1 MTVST
6 RPRGRMAA
14 RLLAAGLV
22 AGALASGGAL
32 VAGCNRSPDPATAKA
47 APPAIPVTAAEVA
60 RRDVAVQIR
69 AIGNVQ
75 ALSTVSVLSMINGEV
90 IEVGFAEGQEVAH
103 GQRLFRIDPRPLQ
116 AALLQAQATLAQH
129 HALVKQA
136 EANLAR
142 DQVQLA
148 NAQVDE
154 QRYAK
159 LVQGGFVAREQYD
172 QIRTTALA
180 LAATLEADRAAV
192 ETAKALVRADEALV
206 ENARVQLSYTEIRAP
221 IGGRTGNLLLH
232 QGNVVKANDVGNPMV
247 VINRVHPIYV
257 TFSVPQEQL
266 EPIKRYQ
273 AAAPLVVE
281 ASLTGQPSS
290 VVRGRLTF
298 VNNTVDASTGTIQ
311 LKATF
316 ENDENLLWPGQFV
329 NVGLVLTRQAGA
341 LVIPSQAV
349 QSGQQGT
356 YVFVV
361 KPDQTVEVRPVA
373 PGAPDGRDVVIATGL
388 AAGERVVTDGQLR
401 LVPGARVDVKA
412 ATPASAPATAPGAV
426 PGAAPAPA
434 PSAPKGGKGGA

>member
-1 MTVST
+1 VTATAYRGV
-6 RPRGRMAA
+6 RGRMAA

-32 VAGCNRSPDPATAKA
+32 VAGCNRSPDPATAKV

-75 ALSTVSVLSMINGEV
+75 ALATVSVLSMINGEV
-90 IEVGFAEGQEVAH
+90 TEVGFAEGQEVEQ
-103 GQRLFRIDPRPLQ
+103 GQRIFRIDPRPLQ
-116 AALLQAQATLAQH
+116 AALLQVQATLAQH
-129 HALVKQA
+129 QALVKQA
-136 EANLAR
+136 EANMVR

-148 NAQVDE
+148 NARVDE
-154 QRYAK
+154 ERYRK
-159 LVQGGFVAREQYD
+159 LVEGGFVAREQYD

-180 LAATLEADRAAV
+180 LGATVEADRAAV
-192 ETAKALVRADEALV
+192 ETAKALVRADEAAV

-257 TFSVPQEQL
+257 TFAVPQEQL

-273 AAAPLVVE
+273 AVAPLVVE
-281 ASLTGQPSS
+281 ASLTGQAAS

-316 ENDENLLWPGQFV
+316 ENGENLLWPGQFV
-329 NVGLVLTRQAGA
+329 NVGLVLTRQVGA

-373 PGAPDGRDVVIATGL
+373 PGAPDGRDVVIASGL

-412 ATPASAPATAPGAV
+412 AAPAAAPGAV
-426 PGAAPAPA
+426 PGTAPAAA